1 MRLIFLTYLIV
12 TLLMLVS
19 CQENVRNSRQGF
31 DPAVREKMQQEA
43 SAFLRL
49 SELHFSNGYKK
60 YGLENLKNAFI
71 KNPYDE
77 QSFVEVTKIL
87 EEEEDWV
94 TLVDFFNY
102 AIEKYGAHALLFKNV
117 GVCYYKLGEFH
128 KAANSFRNAVAMDSM
143 DPQNYVY
150 LAQTY
155 EKLSKPEDALS
166 TWNLLLIILERLP
179 NLPDAQ
185 EFHDQ
190 AIRNKEKLQ
199 KSMGLPISS
208 TR

>member
-128 KAANSFRNAVAMDSM
+128 KAA
-143 DPQNYVY
+143 
-150 LAQTY
+150 
-155 EKLSKPEDALS
+155 KLSKPEDALS